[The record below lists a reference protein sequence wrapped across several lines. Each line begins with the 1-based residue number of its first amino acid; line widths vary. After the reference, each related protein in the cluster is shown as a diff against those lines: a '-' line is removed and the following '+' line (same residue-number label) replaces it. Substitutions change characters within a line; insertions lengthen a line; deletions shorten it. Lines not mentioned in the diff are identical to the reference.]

1 MRLLAL
7 ETETAV
13 AAGGWVFQAEG
24 ISEGDGM
31 EVGHEEDL
39 TEVLRLLKKAD
50 GGESV
55 AEMELSK

>member
-1 MRLLAL
+1 MRLFSSRNRDC
-7 ETETAV
+7 
-13 AAGGWVFQAEG
+13 GGSRWVG
-24 ISEGDGM
+24 VPGGRDSEGDGM

-39 TEVLRLLKKAD
+39 KEVLRLLKKAD